1 MHCGI
6 FPDFQQK
13 MQIVL
18 ESSNDSII
26 QPFKEISE
34 MFVKIATT
42 DVERQCCQLIAC
54 KQLFRETLEFFHHS
68 PKTGTIDD
76 CTPSQFFE
84 LWSTFAVDFQEL
96 WKREI
101 AAINAEL

>member
-1 MHCGI
+1 
-6 FPDFQQK
+6 
-13 MQIVL
+13 MQIVI
-18 ESSNDSII
+18 ESSNASII

-34 MFVKIATT
+34 MFVKMAKKE
-42 DVERQCCQLIAC
+42 VEQQCDKLIAC

-76 CTPSQFFE
+76 CTPGQFFE
-84 LWSTFAVDFQEL
+84 LWSMFAVDFQDL
-96 WKREI
+96 WKREF